1 MANLPGLGGGLIDS
15 PTIKFSMH
23 EYQDMGIKVGDK
35 VLIEIQK
42 TDSSGV

>member
-1 MANLPGLGGGLIDS
+1 MP
-15 PTIKFSMH
+15 

-35 VLIEIQK
+35 VYIEIQK